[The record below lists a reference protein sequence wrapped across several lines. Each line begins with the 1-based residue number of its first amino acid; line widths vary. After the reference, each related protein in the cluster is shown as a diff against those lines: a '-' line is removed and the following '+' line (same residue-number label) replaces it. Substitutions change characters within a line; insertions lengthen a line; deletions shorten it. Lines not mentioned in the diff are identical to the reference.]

1 MKRFVC
7 YIGCAALVFK
17 LMYGAAWAAG
27 ATAGDTAAP
36 ENGGAA
42 VSAAAAVSAVRDT
55 LPVSAA
61 AAVSA
66 VRDTLPGTA
75 AAVGGESIVYRVRDL
90 TAAAS
95 GGDIGSGDAGGG
107 DTGSE
112 GETPEPIIRSDNE
125 LAKLALL
132 PFIVDKVFAGEALDG
147 DLTGFLSRVYP
158 TAGEGTLKTLE
169 SGIRFFVS
177 WKRKYDYAVAR
188 LKHNIKAA
196 GILPKDAPIVAE
208 DGEFAP
214 EETDLRKQSAAGEY
228 QVRYRPYKYLEYDP
242 GALGEPVRR
251 RDKNYI
257 SPEDLN
263 TDEMVLA
270 LLELDF
276 GGFWRALRKMPSYSD
291 GAGEKPV
298 EAGGGV
304 KARLLLDTARPGDKE
319 TIRGVAEIYVPD
331 GMYVSGDLLN
341 PENRAAFV
349 LREDGGSG
357 GSATGSTGGSSISGT
372 GGISG
377 TGNMG
382 STGGTGGI
390 SGTGNMG
397 SRNIKSF
404 RMYAPLANGV
414 EKGGEARRVLTGHIR
429 FPLEFTRADTGK
441 AMHIAGDLHFKLCTA
456 DGTCQAA
463 ATHHGLT
470 LRASD
475 KAEDSIHYNYVTQ
488 GFAHLPPAESRH
500 ARAEKLVYDREKGTL
515 TATFAL
521 SRRVS
526 NMAAM
531 AEDAAG
537 TNFVN
542 PRYELGDGYARVTFD
557 VRAGKRAGEKAG
569 KRAGK
574 QAGEQ
579 GRSAFDARSGSG
591 ENAGYGAAEA
601 AVAGGSVA
609 DGTGRNTELPLQ
621 EVALSASFDD
631 SEVLRTVMT
640 VAAVPAAQATGEV
653 VPAAQATGAVVTPRA
668 TEAVVAPRATGTVLA
683 AQATVAA
690 VPAARVTGGTLFAYG
705 LLLNLMP
712 GIFGLFLRLARQLR
726 ERAERRRI
734 FCRYAAGA
742 ALGLALLGIG
752 YRGAYFGALYYNPW
766 LAAGAAAVILPL
778 WAEAL
783 GYMDFALFRPLK
795 KIFRRGWL
803 AGLFTVLLAA
813 AFPTVLKAE
822 ALSGL
827 FAGGAEIWSGAA
839 EGSFA
844 AGTEFLRGTA
854 GSLVQ
859 AAGGV
864 WLAPAWAE
872 LTAGLGCIW
881 LGITVLPLA
890 VLTAAEL
897 RGQRAAAWL
906 RVPVLRRFNAFYTG
920 VYAAGL
926 LWLTAGCFGGA
937 AALGLAAGLV
947 LLFVLWYAFPQA
959 VAETIKH
966 TRSEKRSL
974 ELFNRVQ
981 RHWLFAAAV
990 WYLLA
995 AGGLALAGAGA
1006 GTGKGIGMAE
1016 KGGTGIGM
1024 AENSGTD
1031 VDMAENSETGVG
1043 MAENSGTDV
1052 GVAENSGTD
1061 VDMAEN
1067 SETGV
1072 GMAEKGSAAVPVLV
1086 SIEAPYSPL
1095 SVYNRLALRELQK
1108 AGLRVVRINAG
1119 EMNVPG
1125 AAWPWFAAYGK
1136 FYAPLT
1142 VLFTDRHKNGMVL
1155 PERLDRVDFDKALA
1169 GWRE

>member
-42 VSAAAAVSAVRDT
+42 VSAVRDT
-55 LPVSAA
+55 LPGTAA

-66 VRDTLPGTA
+66 GTA

-95 GGDIGSGDAGGG
+95 GGNTGGG

-304 KARLLLDTARPGDKE
+304 KARLLLDTVRPGDKE
-319 TIRGVAEIYVPD
+319 IIRGVAEVYVPD

-357 GSATGSTGGSSISGT
+357 GSGTGSTSGT
-372 GGISG
+372 GGIRSA
-377 TGNMG
+377 GNIG

-390 SGTGNMG
+390 SGAGGMGSTGGTGNMG

-557 VRAGKRAGEKAG
+557 VRTGKRAGEKAG
-569 KRAGK
+569 EK
-574 QAGEQ
+574 

-609 DGTGRNTELPLQ
+609 DGTGRDTELPLQ

-653 VPAAQATGAVVTPRA
+653 VPAARA
-668 TEAVVAPRATGTVLA
+668 TETAAGEGIRGRKAPGTVTEM
-683 AQATVAA
+683 TVVPRA
-690 VPAARVTGGTLFAYG
+690 VPAARATGGTLFAYG

-827 FAGGAEIWSGAA
+827 FADGAEIWSSAA

-844 AGTEFLRGTA
+844 AGAEFLRGTA

-937 AALGLAAGLV
+937 AALGLTAGLV

-1006 GTGKGIGMAE
+1006 GTGKGIGVAE
-1016 KGGTGIGM
+1016 KG
-1024 AENSGTD
+1024 
-1031 VDMAENSETGVG
+1031 ETGVG
-1043 MAENSGTDV
+1043 MAENSETD
-1052 GVAENSGTD
+1052 
-1061 VDMAEN
+1061 
-1067 SETGV
+1067 V
-1072 GMAEKGSAAVPVLV
+1072 GMAEKGSVAVPVLV

>member
-42 VSAAAAVSAVRDT
+42 VSAGT
-55 LPVSAA
+55 AA

-75 AAVGGESIVYRVRDL
+75 TAVGGESIIYRVRDL

-95 GGDIGSGDAGGG
+95 GGDTGSG

-357 GSATGSTGGSSISGT
+357 GSGTGSTSA
-372 GGISG
+372 
-377 TGNMG
+377 TGNIG

-390 SGTGNMG
+390 SGTGGMG

-609 DGTGRNTELPLQ
+609 DGTGRDTELPLQ

-640 VAAVPAAQATGEV
+640 VA
-653 VPAAQATGAVVTPRA
+653 
-668 TEAVVAPRATGTVLA
+668 VVAPRATEAAAGDGIRGRKAPGTVTEM
-683 AQATVAA
+683 TVVPRA
-690 VPAARVTGGTLFAYG
+690 VPAARATGGTLFAYG

-844 AGTEFLRGTA
+844 AGAEFLRGTA

-881 LGITVLPLA
+881 LGIMVLPLA

-937 AALGLAAGLV
+937 AALGLTAGLV

-959 VAETIKH
+959 VVETIKH

-1006 GTGKGIGMAE
+1006 GTG
-1016 KGGTGIGM
+1016 TGIGV
-1024 AENSGTD
+1024 AENSETD

-1043 MAENSGTDV
+1043 
-1052 GVAENSGTD
+1052 VAENSGTD
-1061 VDMAEN
+1061 VD
-1067 SETGV
+1067 
-1072 GMAEKGSAAVPVLV
+1072 MAEKGSAAVPVLV

>member
-42 VSAAAAVSAVRDT
+42 VSA
-55 LPVSAA
+55 
-61 AAVSA
+61 

-75 AAVGGESIVYRVRDL
+75 AAAVSAGTAAAAGGESIVYRVRDL

-319 TIRGVAEIYVPD
+319 IIRGVAEIYVPD

-349 LREDGGSG
+349 LREDGGSD
-357 GSATGSTGGSSISGT
+357 GSATGSTSV
-372 GGISG
+372 

-414 EKGGEARRVLTGHIR
+414 EKGGVARRVLTGHIR

-441 AMHIAGDLHFKLCTA
+441 AMHIVGDLHFKLCTA

-557 VRAGKRAGEKAG
+557 VRAGKRAGE
-569 KRAGK
+569 
-574 QAGEQ
+574 Q

-591 ENAGYGAAEA
+591 ENAEYGAAEA
-601 AVAGGSVA
+601 AVAGG
-609 DGTGRNTELPLQ
+609 TGRDTELPLQ

-653 VPAAQATGAVVTPRA
+653 VAPRA
-668 TEAVVAPRATGTVLA
+668 TEAAAGDGIRGHKAPGTVTEM
-683 AQATVAA
+683 TVVPRA
-690 VPAARVTGGTLFAYG
+690 VPAARATGGTLFAYG

-726 ERAERRRI
+726 ERTERRRI

-827 FAGGAEIWSGAA
+827 FAGGAEIWSSA
-839 EGSFA
+839 
-844 AGTEFLRGTA
+844 A

-881 LGITVLPLA
+881 LGIMVLPLA

-937 AALGLAAGLV
+937 AALGLTAGLV

-1006 GTGKGIGMAE
+1006 GTGKGIGVAE

-1024 AENSGTD
+1024 AENSGTG
-1031 VDMAENSETGVG
+1031 VGVAENSETGVG
-1043 MAENSGTDV
+1043 MAENSETD
-1052 GVAENSGTD
+1052 
-1061 VDMAEN
+1061 
-1067 SETGV
+1067 V
-1072 GMAEKGSAAVPVLV
+1072 GMAEKGSVAVPVLV

>member
-1 MKRFVC
+1 
-7 YIGCAALVFK
+7 
-17 LMYGAAWAAG
+17 
-27 ATAGDTAAP
+27 
-36 ENGGAA
+36 
-42 VSAAAAVSAVRDT
+42 
-55 LPVSAA
+55 
-61 AAVSA
+61 
-66 VRDTLPGTA
+66 
-75 AAVGGESIVYRVRDL
+75 
-90 TAAAS
+90 
-95 GGDIGSGDAGGG
+95 
-107 DTGSE
+107 
-112 GETPEPIIRSDNE
+112 
-125 LAKLALL
+125 
-132 PFIVDKVFAGEALDG
+132 
-147 DLTGFLSRVYP
+147 
-158 TAGEGTLKTLE
+158 
-169 SGIRFFVS
+169 
-177 WKRKYDYAVAR
+177 
-188 LKHNIKAA
+188 
-196 GILPKDAPIVAE
+196 
-208 DGEFAP
+208 
-214 EETDLRKQSAAGEY
+214 
-228 QVRYRPYKYLEYDP
+228 
-242 GALGEPVRR
+242 
-251 RDKNYI
+251 
-257 SPEDLN
+257 
-263 TDEMVLA
+263 
-270 LLELDF
+270 
-276 GGFWRALRKMPSYSD
+276 
-291 GAGEKPV
+291 
-298 EAGGGV
+298 
-304 KARLLLDTARPGDKE
+304 
-319 TIRGVAEIYVPD
+319 
-331 GMYVSGDLLN
+331 
-341 PENRAAFV
+341 
-349 LREDGGSG
+349 
-357 GSATGSTGGSSISGT
+357 
-372 GGISG
+372 
-377 TGNMG
+377 
-382 STGGTGGI
+382 
-390 SGTGNMG
+390 MG

-557 VRAGKRAGEKAG
+557 VRAGKRAGEK
-569 KRAGK
+569 
-574 QAGEQ
+574 

-609 DGTGRNTELPLQ
+609 DGTGRDTELPLQ

-640 VAAVPAAQATGEV
+640 VAAVPAARATGEV

-668 TEAVVAPRATGTVLA
+668 TETAAGEGIRGRKASGTVTEM
-683 AQATVAA
+683 TVVPRA
-690 VPAARVTGGTLFAYG
+690 VPAARATGGTLFAYG

-844 AGTEFLRGTA
+844 AGAEFLRGTA

-1043 MAENSGTDV
+1043 MAE
-1052 GVAENSGTD
+1052 
-1061 VDMAEN
+1061 
-1067 SETGV
+1067 
-1072 GMAEKGSAAVPVLV
+1072 KGSAAVPVLV

>member
-27 ATAGDTAAP
+27 ATAEDTAAP

-42 VSAAAAVSAVRDT
+42 GTAET
-55 LPVSAA
+55 AA

-95 GGDIGSGDAGGG
+95 GGDEGSGEMGSGEMGGG

-319 TIRGVAEIYVPD
+319 IIRGVAEIYVPD

-357 GSATGSTGGSSISGT
+357 GSATGSTSV
-372 GGISG
+372 

-382 STGGTGGI
+382 ST

-414 EKGGEARRVLTGHIR
+414 EKGGVARRVLTGHIR

-569 KRAGK
+569 EK
-574 QAGEQ
+574 

-609 DGTGRNTELPLQ
+609 DGTGRDTELPLQ

-640 VAAVPAAQATGEV
+640 VAAVPAARATGEV
-653 VPAAQATGAVVTPRA
+653 VPAARA
-668 TEAVVAPRATGTVLA
+668 TETAAGEGIRGRKAPGTVTEM
-683 AQATVAA
+683 TVVPRA
-690 VPAARVTGGTLFAYG
+690 VPAARATGGTLFAYG

-844 AGTEFLRGTA
+844 AGAEFLRGTA

-937 AALGLAAGLV
+937 AALGLAVGLV

-1006 GTGKGIGMAE
+1006 GTGKGIGVAEKGGTGIVMAENSGTGIGVAE
-1016 KGGTGIGM
+1016 KGGTGIG
-1024 AENSGTD
+1024 
-1031 VDMAENSETGVG
+1031 VAENSETDVD

-1052 GVAENSGTD
+1052 GV
-1061 VDMAEN
+1061 
-1067 SETGV
+1067 
-1072 GMAEKGSAAVPVLV
+1072 AEKGSAAVPVLV

-1125 AAWPWFAAYGK
+1125 TAWPWFATYGK

>member
-42 VSAAAAVSAVRDT
+42 VSAETASAAVSAVRDT

-75 AAVGGESIVYRVRDL
+75 AAAGGESIVYRVRDL

-95 GGDIGSGDAGGG
+95 GGDAGSGEMGGG

-357 GSATGSTGGSSISGT
+357 GSATGGF
-372 GGISG
+372 SG

-390 SGTGNMG
+390 SGTGNMGSTGGTGNMG

-542 PRYELGDGYARVTFD
+542 PHYELGDGYARVTFD

-569 KRAGK
+569 
-574 QAGEQ
+574 
-579 GRSAFDARSGSG
+579 
-591 ENAGYGAAEA
+591 YGAAEA

-609 DGTGRNTELPLQ
+609 DGTGRDTELPLQ

-640 VAAVPAAQATGEV
+640 VAAVPAAQATG
-653 VPAAQATGAVVTPRA
+653 
-668 TEAVVAPRATGTVLA
+668 AVVAPRA
-683 AQATVAA
+683 
-690 VPAARVTGGTLFAYG
+690 VPAARATGGTLFAYG

-803 AGLFTVLLAA
+803 TGLFTVLLAA

-897 RGQRAAAWL
+897 LGQRAAAWL

-981 RHWLFAAAV
+981 RHWLFAAVV

-1006 GTGKGIGMAE
+1006 GTG
-1016 KGGTGIGM
+1016 TGIGM
-1024 AENSGTD
+1024 AENSETD
-1031 VDMAENSETGVG
+1031 VG
-1043 MAENSGTDV
+1043 MAEKGEKGI
-1052 GVAENSGTD
+1052 GV
-1061 VDMAEN
+1061 AEN

-1072 GMAEKGSAAVPVLV
+1072 GMAEKGSVAVPVLV

-1136 FYAPLT
+1136 FYVPLT

>member
-27 ATAGDTAAP
+27 ATAVQSAAETAVR
-36 ENGGAA
+36 ENGGTA
-42 VSAAAAVSAVRDT
+42 VSAETAVRDT
-55 LPVSAA
+55 VPET
-61 AAVSA
+61 AAVA
-66 VRDTLPGTA
+66 
-75 AAVGGESIVYRVRDL
+75 GGDGIVYRVRDL

-95 GGDIGSGDAGGG
+95 GGDGAGSG
-107 DTGSE
+107 DTGSG

-132 PFIVDKVFAGEALDG
+132 PFIVDKVFAGEALNG

-208 DGEFAP
+208 NGEFAP
-214 EETDLRKQSAAGEY
+214 EEADLRKQSAAGEY

-319 TIRGVAEIYVPD
+319 IIRGVAEIYVPD

-357 GSATGSTGGSSISGT
+357 GSATGSTGGT

-377 TGNMG
+377 AGNMV
-382 STGGTGGI
+382 STG
-390 SGTGNMG
+390 GTGNMG

-557 VRAGKRAGEKAG
+557 VRAGKQAGEKA
-569 KRAGK
+569 
-574 QAGEQ
+574 E
-579 GRSAFDARSGSG
+579 
-591 ENAGYGAAEA
+591 YGAAEA

-609 DGTGRNTELPLQ
+609 DGIGRDTELPLQ

-640 VAAVPAAQATGEV
+640 VAAVPAAQATV
-653 VPAAQATGAVVTPRA
+653 
-668 TEAVVAPRATGTVLA
+668 AVVAPRAMETAAGEGIRGRKAPGTVTEM
-683 AQATVAA
+683 TVVPRA
-690 VPAARVTGGTLFAYG
+690 VPAARATGGTLFAYG

-827 FAGGAEIWSGAA
+827 FAGGAEIWSSAA

-881 LGITVLPLA
+881 LGIMVLPLA

-906 RVPVLRRFNAFYTG
+906 WVPVLRRFNAFYTG

-926 LWLTAGCFGGA
+926 LWLTAGCFGSA
-937 AALGLAAGLV
+937 AALGLAVGLV

-1006 GTGKGIGMAE
+1006 GTGKGIGVAE

-1024 AENSGTD
+1024 AENSGT
-1031 VDMAENSETGVG
+1031 GVG
-1043 MAENSGTDV
+1043 
-1052 GVAENSGTD
+1052 
-1061 VDMAEN
+1061 MAEN

>member
-42 VSAAAAVSAVRDT
+42 VSAETASAAV
-55 LPVSAA
+55 L
-61 AAVSA
+61 A

-75 AAVGGESIVYRVRDL
+75 AAAGGESIVYRVRDL

-276 GGFWRALRKMPSYSD
+276 GGFWRALRKMSSYSD

-357 GSATGSTGGSSISGT
+357 GSGT

-377 TGNMG
+377 TGNM
-382 STGGTGGI
+382 GGI

-531 AEDAAG
+531 AEDAVG

-574 QAGEQ
+574 QVGEQ

-601 AVAGGSVA
+601 AVVGGSVA
-609 DGTGRNTELPLQ
+609 DGTGRDTELPLQ

-653 VPAAQATGAVVTPRA
+653 VPAARA
-668 TEAVVAPRATGTVLA
+668 
-683 AQATVAA
+683 
-690 VPAARVTGGTLFAYG
+690 TGGTLFAYG

-839 EGSFA
+839 
-844 AGTEFLRGTA
+844 

-937 AALGLAAGLV
+937 AALGLTAGLV

-1006 GTGKGIGMAE
+1006 GTGKGIGVAEKGGTGIGMAE

-1043 MAENSGTDV
+1043 MAE
-1052 GVAENSGTD
+1052 
-1061 VDMAEN
+1061 
-1067 SETGV
+1067 
-1072 GMAEKGSAAVPVLV
+1072 KGSVAVPVLV

>member
-42 VSAAAAVSAVRDT
+42 VSAVRDT
-55 LPVSAA
+55 VSGTAA

-95 GGDIGSGDAGGG
+95 GDETGGG

-208 DGEFAP
+208 DGEFAR

-319 TIRGVAEIYVPD
+319 IIRGVAEIYVPD

-357 GSATGSTGGSSISGT
+357 GSATGGISGTGNMGSTGGT

-390 SGTGNMG
+390 SGTGGMG

-569 KRAGK
+569 EK
-574 QAGEQ
+574 
-579 GRSAFDARSGSG
+579 GRSAFD
-591 ENAGYGAAEA
+591 AEA

-609 DGTGRNTELPLQ
+609 DGTGRDTELPLQ

-640 VAAVPAAQATGEV
+640 VAAVPAAQATG
-653 VPAAQATGAVVTPRA
+653 
-668 TEAVVAPRATGTVLA
+668 AVVAPRATEAAAGEGIRGRKAPGTVTEM
-683 AQATVAA
+683 TVVPRA
-690 VPAARVTGGTLFAYG
+690 VPAARATGGTLFAYG

-844 AGTEFLRGTA
+844 AGAEFLRGTA

-1006 GTGKGIGMAE
+1006 GTGKGIGVAE

-1031 VDMAENSETGVG
+1031 VDMAENS
-1043 MAENSGTDV
+1043 GTD
-1052 GVAENSGTD
+1052 
-1061 VDMAEN
+1061 
-1067 SETGV
+1067 V

>member
-42 VSAAAAVSAVRDT
+42 GTAET
-55 LPVSAA
+55 AA

-95 GGDIGSGDAGGG
+95 GDETGGG

-357 GSATGSTGGSSISGT
+357 GSATG
-372 GGISG
+372 GISG

-500 ARAEKLVYDREKGTL
+500 VRAEKLVYDREKGTL

-557 VRAGKRAGEKAG
+557 VRAGKRAG
-569 KRAGK
+569 KRAGEK
-574 QAGEQ
+574 

-609 DGTGRNTELPLQ
+609 DGTGRDTELPLQ

-653 VPAAQATGAVVTPRA
+653 VPAARA
-668 TEAVVAPRATGTVLA
+668 
-683 AQATVAA
+683 
-690 VPAARVTGGTLFAYG
+690 TGGTLFAYG

-712 GIFGLFLRLARQLR
+712 GIFSLFLRLARQLR

-844 AGTEFLRGTA
+844 AGAEFLRGTA

-881 LGITVLPLA
+881 LGIMVLPLA

-937 AALGLAAGLV
+937 AALGLTAGLV

-1006 GTGKGIGMAE
+1006 GTG
-1016 KGGTGIGM
+1016 TGIGV

-1043 MAENSGTDV
+1043 MVENGETDV
-1052 GVAENSGTD
+1052 G
-1061 VDMAEN
+1061 MAEKG
-1067 SETGV
+1067 ETGI

>member
-42 VSAAAAVSAVRDT
+42 VSAET
-55 LPVSAA
+55 AA

-75 AAVGGESIVYRVRDL
+75 AAAGGESIVYRVRDL

-95 GGDIGSGDAGGG
+95 GGDTGGG

-304 KARLLLDTARPGDKE
+304 KARLLLDTVRPGDKE
-319 TIRGVAEIYVPD
+319 IIRGVAEIYVPD

-357 GSATGSTGGSSISGT
+357 GSGT

-382 STGGTGGI
+382 GISGAGNMGGISGAGGI
-390 SGTGNMG
+390 SGTGGMG

-500 ARAEKLVYDREKGTL
+500 VRAEKLVYDREKGTL

-609 DGTGRNTELPLQ
+609 DGTGGNTELPLQ

-653 VPAAQATGAVVTPRA
+653 VTPRA

-690 VPAARVTGGTLFAYG
+690 VPAVRATGGTLFAYG

-827 FAGGAEIWSGAA
+827 FAGG
-839 EGSFA
+839 
-844 AGTEFLRGTA
+844 
-854 GSLVQ
+854 
-859 AAGGV
+859 V

-881 LGITVLPLA
+881 LGIMVLPLA

-937 AALGLAAGLV
+937 AALGLTAGLV

-995 AGGLALAGAGA
+995 AGGLALAGAAA
-1006 GTGKGIGMAE
+1006 GTGKGIGVAE

-1024 AENSGTD
+1024 AENSGT
-1031 VDMAENSETGVG
+1031 GVG
-1043 MAENSGTDV
+1043 
-1052 GVAENSGTD
+1052 
-1061 VDMAEN
+1061 MAEN

>member
-42 VSAAAAVSAVRDT
+42 VSAETASAAVSAVRDT

-75 AAVGGESIVYRVRDL
+75 AAAGGESIVYRVRDL

-95 GGDIGSGDAGGG
+95 GGDEGSGEMGSG

-112 GETPEPIIRSDNE
+112 SETPEPIIRSDNE

-357 GSATGSTGGSSISGT
+357 GSATGSTGGSGGSGT

-382 STGGTGGI
+382 GTSGTGGMGST

-441 AMHIAGDLHFKLCTA
+441 AMYIAGDLHFKLCTA
-456 DGTCQAA
+456 DGICQAA

-574 QAGEQ
+574 QVGEK

-601 AVAGGSVA
+601 AVTGGSVA
-609 DGTGRNTELPLQ
+609 DGTGRDTELPLQ

-640 VAAVPAAQATGEV
+640 VAAVPAAQATVAV
-653 VPAAQATGAVVTPRA
+653 VPAARA
-668 TEAVVAPRATGTVLA
+668 
-683 AQATVAA
+683 
-690 VPAARVTGGTLFAYG
+690 TGGTLFAYG

-827 FAGGAEIWSGAA
+827 FADGAEIWSSAA

-844 AGTEFLRGTA
+844 AGAEFLRGTA

-897 RGQRAAAWL
+897 WGQRAAAWL

-937 AALGLAAGLV
+937 AALGLTAGLV

-1006 GTGKGIGMAE
+1006 GTG
-1016 KGGTGIGM
+1016 TGIGVAENSETDVDM
-1024 AENSGTD
+1024 AENSETG

-1043 MAENSGTDV
+1043 MAENSETDV
-1052 GVAENSGTD
+1052 G
-1061 VDMAEN
+1061 MAEKG
-1067 SETGV
+1067 ETGI

-1125 AAWPWFAAYGK
+1125 AAWSWFAAYGK

>member
-42 VSAAAAVSAVRDT
+42 VSAGT
-55 LPVSAA
+55 AA

-95 GGDIGSGDAGGG
+95 GGDEGSGEMGSGETGGG

-319 TIRGVAEIYVPD
+319 IIRGVAEIYVPD

-653 VPAAQATGAVVTPRA
+653 VPAAQATGA
-668 TEAVVAPRATGTVLA
+668 
-683 AQATVAA
+683 A

-937 AALGLAAGLV
+937 AALGLAVGLV

>member
-42 VSAAAAVSAVRDT
+42 VSAVRDT
-55 LPVSAA
+55 VSGTAA

-66 VRDTLPGTA
+66 GTA
-75 AAVGGESIVYRVRDL
+75 TAVGGESIVYRVRDL

-95 GGDIGSGDAGGG
+95 GGDAGSGEMGSG

-349 LREDGGSG
+349 LREDGGSD
-357 GSATGSTGGSSISGT
+357 GSATGSTSV
-372 GGISG
+372 

-382 STGGTGGI
+382 STGGTGNMVSTG
-390 SGTGNMG
+390 GTGNMG

-414 EKGGEARRVLTGHIR
+414 EKGGVARRVLTGHIR

-456 DGTCQAA
+456 DGICQAA

-574 QAGEQ
+574 QVGEK

-601 AVAGGSVA
+601 AVTGGSVA
-609 DGTGRNTELPLQ
+609 DGTGRDTELPLQ

-640 VAAVPAAQATGEV
+640 VAAVPAAQATV
-653 VPAAQATGAVVTPRA
+653 
-668 TEAVVAPRATGTVLA
+668 AVVAPRATETAAGEGIRGRKASGTVTEM
-683 AQATVAA
+683 TVVPRA
-690 VPAARVTGGTLFAYG
+690 VPAARATVGTLFAYG

-778 WAEAL
+778 WVEAL

-844 AGTEFLRGTA
+844 AGAEFLRGTA

-1043 MAENSGTDV
+1043 MAE
-1052 GVAENSGTD
+1052 
-1061 VDMAEN
+1061 
-1067 SETGV
+1067 
-1072 GMAEKGSAAVPVLV
+1072 KGSAAVPVLV

>member
-42 VSAAAAVSAVRDT
+42 VSA
-55 LPVSAA
+55 
-61 AAVSA
+61 
-66 VRDTLPGTA
+66 GTA

-95 GGDIGSGDAGGG
+95 SGEMGGGEMGGG

-196 GILPKDAPIVAE
+196 GILPKDALIVAE

-357 GSATGSTGGSSISGT
+357 GSATG
-372 GGISG
+372 
-377 TGNMG
+377 
-382 STGGTGGI
+382 GI

-414 EKGGEARRVLTGHIR
+414 EKGGVARRVLTGHIR

-609 DGTGRNTELPLQ
+609 DGTGRDTELPLQ

-640 VAAVPAAQATGEV
+640 VAV
-653 VPAAQATGAVVTPRA
+653 VPAAQATEAAVAPQATEAAVAPRA
-668 TEAVVAPRATGTVLA
+668 TEAAAGDGIRGHKAPGTVTEM
-683 AQATVAA
+683 TVVPRA
-690 VPAARVTGGTLFAYG
+690 VPAARATGGTLFAYG

-827 FAGGAEIWSGAA
+827 FAGGVEIWSGAA

-926 LWLTAGCFGGA
+926 LWLTAGCFGSA
-937 AALGLAAGLV
+937 AALGLAVGLV

-981 RHWLFAAAV
+981 RHWLIAAAV

-995 AGGLALAGAGA
+995 AGGLVLAGAGA
-1006 GTGKGIGMAE
+1006 GTGTGIGMAE
-1016 KGGTGIGM
+1016 KGE
-1024 AENSGTD
+1024 A
-1031 VDMAENSETGVG
+1031 GVG
-1043 MAENSGTDV
+1043 MAENS
-1052 GVAENSGTD
+1052 
-1061 VDMAEN
+1061 
-1067 SETGV
+1067 ET
-1072 GMAEKGSAAVPVLV
+1072 VPVLV

>member
-42 VSAAAAVSAVRDT
+42 VSAET
-55 LPVSAA
+55 AA

-95 GGDIGSGDAGGG
+95 GGDEGSGEMGSGEMGGG

-319 TIRGVAEIYVPD
+319 IIRGVAEIYVPD

-357 GSATGSTGGSSISGT
+357 GSATG
-372 GGISG
+372 GISG

-382 STGGTGGI
+382 STG
-390 SGTGNMG
+390 GTGNMG

-414 EKGGEARRVLTGHIR
+414 EKGGVARRVLTGHIR

-569 KRAGK
+569 ERAGK

-609 DGTGRNTELPLQ
+609 DGTGRDTELPLQ

-653 VPAAQATGAVVTPRA
+653 VPAARA
-668 TEAVVAPRATGTVLA
+668 TETAAGEGIRGRKAPGTVTEM
-683 AQATVAA
+683 TVVPRA
-690 VPAARVTGGTLFAYG
+690 VPAARATGGTLFAYG

-844 AGTEFLRGTA
+844 AGAEFLRGTA

-881 LGITVLPLA
+881 LGIMVLPLA

-1006 GTGKGIGMAE
+1006 GTGTGIGVAENSETDVGMAE
-1016 KGGTGIGM
+1016 KGETGIGM

-1031 VDMAENSETGVG
+1031 
-1043 MAENSGTDV
+1043 
-1052 GVAENSGTD
+1052 
-1061 VDMAEN
+1061 
-1067 SETGV
+1067 V

>member
-42 VSAAAAVSAVRDT
+42 VSA
-55 LPVSAA
+55 
-61 AAVSA
+61 
-66 VRDTLPGTA
+66 GTA

-95 GGDIGSGDAGGG
+95 GGDTGGG

-228 QVRYRPYKYLEYDP
+228 QVWYRPYKYLEYDP

-304 KARLLLDTARPGDKE
+304 KARLLLDTVRPGDKE
-319 TIRGVAEIYVPD
+319 IIRGVAEIYVPD

-357 GSATGSTGGSSISGT
+357 GS
-372 GGISG
+372 
-377 TGNMG
+377 
-382 STGGTGGI
+382 GTGGI

-414 EKGGEARRVLTGHIR
+414 EKGGVARRVLTGHIR

-456 DGTCQAA
+456 DGICQAA

-574 QAGEQ
+574 QVGEQ

-591 ENAGYGAAEA
+591 ENAEYGAAEA

-609 DGTGRNTELPLQ
+609 DGTGRDTELPLQ

-640 VAAVPAAQATGEV
+640 VAAVPAARATG
-653 VPAAQATGAVVTPRA
+653 
-668 TEAVVAPRATGTVLA
+668 AVVAPRATEAAAGEGIRGRKAPGTV
-683 AQATVAA
+683 TEMTIVPRA
-690 VPAARVTGGTLFAYG
+690 VPAARATGGTLFAYG

-881 LGITVLPLA
+881 LGIMVLPLA

-906 RVPVLRRFNAFYTG
+906 WVSVLRRFNAFYTG

-926 LWLTAGCFGGA
+926 LWLTAGCFGSA
-937 AALGLAAGLV
+937 AALGLAVGLV

-1006 GTGKGIGMAE
+1006 GTG
-1016 KGGTGIGM
+1016 TGI
-1024 AENSGTD
+1024 
-1031 VDMAENSETGVG
+1031 
-1043 MAENSGTDV
+1043 

-1061 VDMAEN
+1061 VGMAEKG
-1067 SETGV
+1067 EKGI

>member
-42 VSAAAAVSAVRDT
+42 VSAET
-55 LPVSAA
+55 AA

-75 AAVGGESIVYRVRDL
+75 AAAGGESIVYRVRDL

-95 GGDIGSGDAGGG
+95 GGNTGGG

-349 LREDGGSG
+349 LREDGGSD
-357 GSATGSTGGSSISGT
+357 GSATGSTSV
-372 GGISG
+372 

-382 STGGTGGI
+382 STG
-390 SGTGNMG
+390 GTGNMG

-414 EKGGEARRVLTGHIR
+414 EKGGVARRVLTGHIR

-574 QAGEQ
+574 QVGEK

-601 AVAGGSVA
+601 AVTGGSVA
-609 DGTGRNTELPLQ
+609 DGTGRDTELPLQ

-640 VAAVPAAQATGEV
+640 VAAVPAAQATV
-653 VPAAQATGAVVTPRA
+653 
-668 TEAVVAPRATGTVLA
+668 AVVAPRATETAAGEGIRGRKAPGTVTEM
-683 AQATVAA
+683 TVVPRA
-690 VPAARVTGGTLFAYG
+690 VPAARATVGTLFAYG

-897 RGQRAAAWL
+897 CGQRAAAWL

-937 AALGLAAGLV
+937 AALGLTAGLV

-1006 GTGKGIGMAE
+1006 GTGKGIGVAE

-1031 VDMAENSETGVG
+1031 VDMAENS
-1043 MAENSGTDV
+1043 GTD
-1052 GVAENSGTD
+1052 
-1061 VDMAEN
+1061 
-1067 SETGV
+1067 V

>member
-27 ATAGDTAAP
+27 ATAGDTTAP
-36 ENGGAA
+36 ENGG
-42 VSAAAAVSAVRDT
+42 
-55 LPVSAA
+55 

-95 GGDIGSGDAGGG
+95 GGDTGSGNAGSG

-319 TIRGVAEIYVPD
+319 IIRGVAEIYVPD

-357 GSATGSTGGSSISGT
+357 GSATG
-372 GGISG
+372 GISG
-377 TGNMG
+377 AGNMV
-382 STGGTGGI
+382 STG
-390 SGTGNMG
+390 GTGNMG

-569 KRAGK
+569 ERAGK

-609 DGTGRNTELPLQ
+609 DGTGRDTELPLQ

-653 VPAAQATGAVVTPRA
+653 VPAARA
-668 TEAVVAPRATGTVLA
+668 TETAAGEGIRGRKAPGTVTEM
-683 AQATVAA
+683 TVVPRA
-690 VPAARVTGGTLFAYG
+690 VPAARATGGTLFAYG

-926 LWLTAGCFGGA
+926 LWLTAGCFGSA
-937 AALGLAAGLV
+937 AALGLAVGLV

-1016 KGGTGIGM
+1016 KGEKGIGM
-1024 AENSGTD
+1024 AENSETD
-1031 VDMAENSETGVG
+1031 VGMSEKGEKGIGVAENSETGVG
-1043 MAENSGTDV
+1043 MAENSETD
-1052 GVAENSGTD
+1052 
-1061 VDMAEN
+1061 
-1067 SETGV
+1067 V
-1072 GMAEKGSAAVPVLV
+1072 GMAEKGSVAVPVLV

>member
-1 MKRFVC
+1 
-7 YIGCAALVFK
+7 
-17 LMYGAAWAAG
+17 
-27 ATAGDTAAP
+27 
-36 ENGGAA
+36 
-42 VSAAAAVSAVRDT
+42 
-55 LPVSAA
+55 
-61 AAVSA
+61 
-66 VRDTLPGTA
+66 
-75 AAVGGESIVYRVRDL
+75 
-90 TAAAS
+90 
-95 GGDIGSGDAGGG
+95 
-107 DTGSE
+107 
-112 GETPEPIIRSDNE
+112 
-125 LAKLALL
+125 
-132 PFIVDKVFAGEALDG
+132 
-147 DLTGFLSRVYP
+147 
-158 TAGEGTLKTLE
+158 
-169 SGIRFFVS
+169 
-177 WKRKYDYAVAR
+177 
-188 LKHNIKAA
+188 
-196 GILPKDAPIVAE
+196 
-208 DGEFAP
+208 
-214 EETDLRKQSAAGEY
+214 
-228 QVRYRPYKYLEYDP
+228 
-242 GALGEPVRR
+242 
-251 RDKNYI
+251 
-257 SPEDLN
+257 
-263 TDEMVLA
+263 
-270 LLELDF
+270 
-276 GGFWRALRKMPSYSD
+276 
-291 GAGEKPV
+291 
-298 EAGGGV
+298 
-304 KARLLLDTARPGDKE
+304 
-319 TIRGVAEIYVPD
+319 
-331 GMYVSGDLLN
+331 
-341 PENRAAFV
+341 
-349 LREDGGSG
+349 
-357 GSATGSTGGSSISGT
+357 
-372 GGISG
+372 
-377 TGNMG
+377 
-382 STGGTGGI
+382 
-390 SGTGNMG
+390 
-397 SRNIKSF
+397 
-404 RMYAPLANGV
+404 MYAPLANGV

-569 KRAGK
+569 EK
-574 QAGEQ
+574 

-609 DGTGRNTELPLQ
+609 DGTGRDTELPLQ

-653 VPAAQATGAVVTPRA
+653 VPAARA
-668 TEAVVAPRATGTVLA
+668 TETAAGEGIRGRKAPGTVTEM
-683 AQATVAA
+683 TVVPRA
-690 VPAARVTGGTLFAYG
+690 VPAARATGGTLFAYG

-827 FAGGAEIWSGAA
+827 FADGAEIWSSAA

-844 AGTEFLRGTA
+844 AGAEFLRGTA

-881 LGITVLPLA
+881 LGIMVLPLA

-897 RGQRAAAWL
+897 WGQRAAAWL

-937 AALGLAAGLV
+937 AALGLAVGLV

-1006 GTGKGIGMAE
+1006 GTG
-1016 KGGTGIGM
+1016 TGIGV
-1024 AENSGTD
+1024 AENSETD
-1031 VDMAENSETGVG
+1031 VDMAENSET
-1043 MAENSGTDV
+1043 DV
-1052 GVAENSGTD
+1052 G
-1061 VDMAEN
+1061 MAEN

-1072 GMAEKGSAAVPVLV
+1072 GMVENGETDVGMAEKGNAAVPVLV

-1125 AAWPWFAAYGK
+1125 AVWPWFAAYGK

>member
-42 VSAAAAVSAVRDT
+42 VSAGTAAAVSAVRDT

-75 AAVGGESIVYRVRDL
+75 AAAGGESIVYRVRDL

-319 TIRGVAEIYVPD
+319 IIRGVAEIYVPD

-357 GSATGSTGGSSISGT
+357 GSATG
-372 GGISG
+372 GISG

-390 SGTGNMG
+390 SGTGNMGSTGGTGNMG

-414 EKGGEARRVLTGHIR
+414 EKGGVARRVLTGHIR

-441 AMHIAGDLHFKLCTA
+441 AMHIVGDLHFKLCTA

-557 VRAGKRAGEKAG
+557 VRAGKRAGEK
-569 KRAGK
+569 
-574 QAGEQ
+574 

-591 ENAGYGAAEA
+591 ENAEYGAAEA

-609 DGTGRNTELPLQ
+609 DGTGRDTELPLQ

-640 VAAVPAAQATGEV
+640 VAAEAA
-653 VPAAQATGAVVTPRA
+653 VPAAQATGAVVAPRA
-668 TEAVVAPRATGTVLA
+668 TEAAVAPRATEAAAGDGIGGRKAPGTVTEM
-683 AQATVAA
+683 TVVPRA
-690 VPAARVTGGTLFAYG
+690 VPAARATGGTLFAYG

-827 FAGGAEIWSGAA
+827 FAGGAEIWSSAA

-844 AGTEFLRGTA
+844 AGAEFLRGTA

-881 LGITVLPLA
+881 LGIMVLPLA

-937 AALGLAAGLV
+937 AALGLTAGLV

-1006 GTGKGIGMAE
+1006 GTGKGIGVAE

-1024 AENSGTD
+1024 AENSGTG
-1031 VDMAENSETGVG
+1031 VGVAENSETGVG
-1043 MAENSGTDV
+1043 MAENSETD
-1052 GVAENSGTD
+1052 
-1061 VDMAEN
+1061 
-1067 SETGV
+1067 V
-1072 GMAEKGSAAVPVLV
+1072 GMAEKGSVAVPVLV

>member
-42 VSAAAAVSAVRDT
+42 GTAETAS
-55 LPVSAA
+55 

-75 AAVGGESIVYRVRDL
+75 AAAGGESIVYRVRDL

-95 GGDIGSGDAGGG
+95 GGDAVSGEMGGG

-357 GSATGSTGGSSISGT
+357 GSATG
-372 GGISG
+372 GISG

-382 STGGTGGI
+382 STG
-390 SGTGNMG
+390 GTGNMG

-569 KRAGK
+569 ERAGK

-609 DGTGRNTELPLQ
+609 DGTGRDTELPLQ

-653 VPAAQATGAVVTPRA
+653 VPAARA
-668 TEAVVAPRATGTVLA
+668 TETAARDGIRGRKAPGTVTEM
-683 AQATVAA
+683 TVVPRA
-690 VPAARVTGGTLFAYG
+690 VPAARATGGTLFAYG

-827 FAGGAEIWSGAA
+827 FAGGAEIWSSAA

-897 RGQRAAAWL
+897 WGQRAAAWL

-937 AALGLAAGLV
+937 AALGLAVGLV

-1006 GTGKGIGMAE
+1006 GTG
-1016 KGGTGIGM
+1016 TGIGVAENSETDVDM

-1043 MAENSGTDV
+1043 MVENGETD
-1052 GVAENSGTD
+1052 
-1061 VDMAEN
+1061 
-1067 SETGV
+1067 V
-1072 GMAEKGSAAVPVLV
+1072 GMAEKGNAAVPVLV

>member
-42 VSAAAAVSAVRDT
+42 VSAETASAAV
-55 LPVSAA
+55 L
-61 AAVSA
+61 A

-75 AAVGGESIVYRVRDL
+75 AAAGGESIVYRVRDL

-319 TIRGVAEIYVPD
+319 IIRGVAEIYVPD

-357 GSATGSTGGSSISGT
+357 GSGT

-382 STGGTGGI
+382 GISGAGGMGSTG
-390 SGTGNMG
+390 GTGNMG

-668 TEAVVAPRATGTVLA
+668 TEAVVAPRATG
-683 AQATVAA
+683 
-690 VPAARVTGGTLFAYG
+690 GTLFAYG

-742 ALGLALLGIG
+742 ALGLVLLGIG

-827 FAGGAEIWSGAA
+827 FAGGAEIWSSAA

-844 AGTEFLRGTA
+844 AGAEFLRGTA

-881 LGITVLPLA
+881 LGIMVLPLA

-897 RGQRAAAWL
+897 WGQRAAAWL

-937 AALGLAAGLV
+937 AALGLAVGLV

-1006 GTGKGIGMAE
+1006 GTG
-1016 KGGTGIGM
+1016 TGIGVAENSETDVDM

-1043 MAENSGTDV
+1043 MVENGETD
-1052 GVAENSGTD
+1052 
-1061 VDMAEN
+1061 
-1067 SETGV
+1067 V
-1072 GMAEKGSAAVPVLV
+1072 GMAEKGNAAVPVLV

-1125 AAWPWFAAYGK
+1125 AVWPWFAAYGK

>member
-42 VSAAAAVSAVRDT
+42 VSAET
-55 LPVSAA
+55 AA

-75 AAVGGESIVYRVRDL
+75 AAAGGESIVYRVRDL

-304 KARLLLDTARPGDKE
+304 KARLLLDTVRPGDKE

-357 GSATGSTGGSSISGT
+357 GSATGNIGST
-372 GGISG
+372 SG

-382 STGGTGGI
+382 STG
-390 SGTGNMG
+390 GTGNMG

-414 EKGGEARRVLTGHIR
+414 EKSGEARRVLTGHIR

-456 DGTCQAA
+456 DGTCQVA

-488 GFAHLPPAESRH
+488 GFAHLPPTESRH

-591 ENAGYGAAEA
+591 ENAEYGAAEA
-601 AVAGGSVA
+601 AVA
-609 DGTGRNTELPLQ
+609 DGTGRDTELPLQ

-640 VAAVPAAQATGEV
+640 VAAVPAAQATG
-653 VPAAQATGAVVTPRA
+653 
-668 TEAVVAPRATGTVLA
+668 AVVAPRATEAAAGDGIRGRKAPGTVTEM
-683 AQATVAA
+683 TVVPRA
-690 VPAARVTGGTLFAYG
+690 VPAARATGGTLFAYG

-783 GYMDFALFRPLK
+783 GYMNFALFRPLK

-827 FAGGAEIWSGAA
+827 FADGAEIWSSAA

-844 AGTEFLRGTA
+844 AGAEFLRGTA

-1006 GTGKGIGMAE
+1006 GTGTGIGVAENSETDVGMAE
-1016 KGGTGIGM
+1016 KGEKGI
-1024 AENSGTD
+1024 
-1031 VDMAENSETGVG
+1031 
-1043 MAENSGTDV
+1043 

-1061 VDMAEN
+1061 VGMAEN

-1072 GMAEKGSAAVPVLV
+1072 GMAEKGNAAVPVLV

>member
-42 VSAAAAVSAVRDT
+42 VSAGT
-55 LPVSAA
+55 AA

-95 GGDIGSGDAGGG
+95 GGDAGSGEMGGG

-357 GSATGSTGGSSISGT
+357 GSATG
-372 GGISG
+372 GISG

-382 STGGTGGI
+382 STG
-390 SGTGNMG
+390 GTGNMG

-414 EKGGEARRVLTGHIR
+414 EKGGVARRVLTGHIR

-557 VRAGKRAGEKAG
+557 VRAGKRAGEK
-569 KRAGK
+569 
-574 QAGEQ
+574 

-609 DGTGRNTELPLQ
+609 DGTGRDTELPLQ

-640 VAAVPAAQATGEV
+640 VAAVPAARATGEV

-668 TEAVVAPRATGTVLA
+668 TETAAGEGIRGRKASGTVTEM
-683 AQATVAA
+683 TVVPRA
-690 VPAARVTGGTLFAYG
+690 VPAARATGGTLFAYG

-844 AGTEFLRGTA
+844 AGAEFLRGTA

-937 AALGLAAGLV
+937 AALGLTAGLV

-981 RHWLFAAAV
+981 RHWLFAAAM

-1006 GTGKGIGMAE
+1006 GTGTDVGVAE
-1016 KGGTGIGM
+1016 KGEKGIGM
-1024 AENSGTD
+1024 AENSETD
-1031 VDMAENSETGVG
+1031 VG
-1043 MAENSGTDV
+1043 MAEKGEKGI
-1052 GVAENSGTD
+1052 GV
-1061 VDMAEN
+1061 AEN

-1072 GMAEKGSAAVPVLV
+1072 GMAEKGNAAVPVLV

>member
-42 VSAAAAVSAVRDT
+42 VSAETASAAV
-55 LPVSAA
+55 L
-61 AAVSA
+61 A
-66 VRDTLPGTA
+66 VRDTLPGTAA

-95 GGDIGSGDAGGG
+95 GG

-357 GSATGSTGGSSISGT
+357 GSGT

-382 STGGTGGI
+382 GTSGTGGMGST

-456 DGTCQAA
+456 DGICQAA

-557 VRAGKRAGEKAG
+557 VRAGKQAGEKA
-569 KRAGK
+569 
-574 QAGEQ
+574 E
-579 GRSAFDARSGSG
+579 
-591 ENAGYGAAEA
+591 YGAAEA

-609 DGTGRNTELPLQ
+609 DGIGRDTELPLQ

-640 VAAVPAAQATGEV
+640 VAAVPAAQATV
-653 VPAAQATGAVVTPRA
+653 
-668 TEAVVAPRATGTVLA
+668 AVVAPRAMETAAGEGIRGRKAPGTVTEM
-683 AQATVAA
+683 TVVPRA
-690 VPAARVTGGTLFAYG
+690 VPAARATGGTLFAYG

-937 AALGLAAGLV
+937 AALGLAVGLV

-959 VAETIKH
+959 VAETIKY

-1006 GTGKGIGMAE
+1006 GTGKGIG
-1016 KGGTGIGM
+1016 
-1024 AENSGTD
+1024 
-1031 VDMAENSETGVG
+1031 V
-1043 MAENSGTDV
+1043 
-1052 GVAENSGTD
+1052 
-1061 VDMAEN
+1061 
-1067 SETGV
+1067 
-1072 GMAEKGSAAVPVLV
+1072 AEKGSAAVPVLV

-1136 FYAPLT
+1136 FYVPLT

>member
-66 VRDTLPGTA
+66 GTA

-95 GGDIGSGDAGGG
+95 GGDEGSGEMGSGETGSG

-591 ENAGYGAAEA
+591 ENAEYGAAEA
-601 AVAGGSVA
+601 AVA
-609 DGTGRNTELPLQ
+609 DGTGRDTELPLQ

-640 VAAVPAAQATGEV
+640 VAAVPAAQATG
-653 VPAAQATGAVVTPRA
+653 
-668 TEAVVAPRATGTVLA
+668 AVVAPRATEAAAGDGIRGRKAPGTVTEM
-683 AQATVAA
+683 TVVPRA
-690 VPAARVTGGTLFAYG
+690 VPAARATGGTLFAYG

-827 FAGGAEIWSGAA
+827 FADGAEIWSSAA

-844 AGTEFLRGTA
+844 AGAEFLRGTA

-1006 GTGKGIGMAE
+1006 GTGTGIGVAENSETDVGMAE
-1016 KGGTGIGM
+1016 KGEKGI
-1024 AENSGTD
+1024 
-1031 VDMAENSETGVG
+1031 
-1043 MAENSGTDV
+1043 

-1061 VDMAEN
+1061 VGMAEN

>member
-42 VSAAAAVSAVRDT
+42 VSAET
-55 LPVSAA
+55 AA

-75 AAVGGESIVYRVRDL
+75 AAAGGESIVYRVRDL

-304 KARLLLDTARPGDKE
+304 KARLLLDTVRPGDKE

-357 GSATGSTGGSSISGT
+357 GSATGNIGST
-372 GGISG
+372 SG

-382 STGGTGGI
+382 STG
-390 SGTGNMG
+390 GTGNMG

-414 EKGGEARRVLTGHIR
+414 EKSGEARRVLTGHIR

-456 DGTCQAA
+456 DGTCQVA

-591 ENAGYGAAEA
+591 ENAEYGAAEA
-601 AVAGGSVA
+601 AVA
-609 DGTGRNTELPLQ
+609 DGTGRDTELPLQ

-640 VAAVPAAQATGEV
+640 VAAVPAAQATG
-653 VPAAQATGAVVTPRA
+653 
-668 TEAVVAPRATGTVLA
+668 AVVAPRATEAAAGDGIRGRKAPGTVTEM
-683 AQATVAA
+683 TVVPRA
-690 VPAARVTGGTLFAYG
+690 VPAARATGGTLFAYG

-803 AGLFTVLLAA
+803 TGLFTVLLAA

-844 AGTEFLRGTA
+844 AGAEFLRGTA

-937 AALGLAAGLV
+937 AALGLTAGLV

-995 AGGLALAGAGA
+995 AGGLVLAGAGA
-1006 GTGKGIGMAE
+1006 GTG
-1016 KGGTGIGM
+1016 TGIG
-1024 AENSGTD
+1024 
-1031 VDMAENSETGVG
+1031 VAENSETGVG
-1043 MAENSGTDV
+1043 MAENSETDV
-1052 GVAENSGTD
+1052 G
-1061 VDMAEN
+1061 MAEKG
-1067 SETGV
+1067 ETGI

>member
-42 VSAAAAVSAVRDT
+42 VSAETASAAVSAVRDT
-55 LPVSAA
+55 LPGTAA

-66 VRDTLPGTA
+66 GTA

-196 GILPKDAPIVAE
+196 GILPKDALIVAE

-349 LREDGGSG
+349 LREDGGSD
-357 GSATGSTGGSSISGT
+357 GSATGSTSV
-372 GGISG
+372 

-382 STGGTGGI
+382 STG
-390 SGTGNMG
+390 GTGNMG

-414 EKGGEARRVLTGHIR
+414 EKGGVARRVLTGHIR

-557 VRAGKRAGEKAG
+557 VRAGKQAGEKA
-569 KRAGK
+569 
-574 QAGEQ
+574 E
-579 GRSAFDARSGSG
+579 
-591 ENAGYGAAEA
+591 YGAAEA

-609 DGTGRNTELPLQ
+609 DGIGRDTELPLQ

-640 VAAVPAAQATGEV
+640 VAAVPAAQATV
-653 VPAAQATGAVVTPRA
+653 
-668 TEAVVAPRATGTVLA
+668 AVVAPRAMETAAGEGIRGRKAPGTVTEM
-683 AQATVAA
+683 TVVPRA
-690 VPAARVTGGTLFAYG
+690 VPAARATGGTLFAYG

-827 FAGGAEIWSGAA
+827 FAGGAEIWSSAA

-844 AGTEFLRGTA
+844 AGAEFLRGTA

-881 LGITVLPLA
+881 LGIMVLPLA

-937 AALGLAAGLV
+937 AALGLTAGLV

-1006 GTGKGIGMAE
+1006 GTGKGIGVAE

-1024 AENSGTD
+1024 AENSGTG
-1031 VDMAENSETGVG
+1031 VGVAENSETGVG
-1043 MAENSGTDV
+1043 MAENSETD
-1052 GVAENSGTD
+1052 
-1061 VDMAEN
+1061 
-1067 SETGV
+1067 V
-1072 GMAEKGSAAVPVLV
+1072 GMAEKGSVAVPVLV

>member
-42 VSAAAAVSAVRDT
+42 VSAGT
-55 LPVSAA
+55 AA

-95 GGDIGSGDAGGG
+95 GGDEGSG

-319 TIRGVAEIYVPD
+319 IIRGVAEIYVPD

-357 GSATGSTGGSSISGT
+357 GSATG
-372 GGISG
+372 GISG

-382 STGGTGGI
+382 STG
-390 SGTGNMG
+390 GTGNMG

-569 KRAGK
+569 ERAGK

-609 DGTGRNTELPLQ
+609 DGTGRDTELPLQ

-653 VPAAQATGAVVTPRA
+653 VPAARA
-668 TEAVVAPRATGTVLA
+668 TETAAGEGIRGRKAPGTVTEM
-683 AQATVAA
+683 TVVPRA
-690 VPAARVTGGTLFAYG
+690 VPAARATGGTLFAYG

-844 AGTEFLRGTA
+844 AGAEFLRGTA

-881 LGITVLPLA
+881 LGIMVLPLA

-1006 GTGKGIGMAE
+1006 GTGKGIG
-1016 KGGTGIGM
+1016 
-1024 AENSGTD
+1024 
-1031 VDMAENSETGVG
+1031 VAENSETGVG

-1052 GVAENSGTD
+1052 GVAEKG
-1061 VDMAEN
+1061 
-1067 SETGV
+1067 ETGI

>member
-42 VSAAAAVSAVRDT
+42 VSAVRDT
-55 LPVSAA
+55 VS
-61 AAVSA
+61 
-66 VRDTLPGTA
+66 GTA
-75 AAVGGESIVYRVRDL
+75 TAVGGESIVYRVRDL

-95 GGDIGSGDAGGG
+95 GGDAGSGEMGSG

-349 LREDGGSG
+349 LREDGGSD
-357 GSATGSTGGSSISGT
+357 GSATGSTSV
-372 GGISG
+372 

-382 STGGTGGI
+382 STG
-390 SGTGNMG
+390 GTGNMG

-414 EKGGEARRVLTGHIR
+414 EKGGVARRVLTGHIR

-574 QAGEQ
+574 QVGEK
-579 GRSAFDARSGSG
+579 GRSAFDPRSGSG

-601 AVAGGSVA
+601 AVTGGSVA
-609 DGTGRNTELPLQ
+609 DGTGRDTELPLQ

-640 VAAVPAAQATGEV
+640 VAAVPAAQATV
-653 VPAAQATGAVVTPRA
+653 
-668 TEAVVAPRATGTVLA
+668 AVVAPRATETAAGEGIRGRKAPGTVTEM
-683 AQATVAA
+683 TVVPRA
-690 VPAARVTGGTLFAYG
+690 VPAARATVGTLFAYG

-844 AGTEFLRGTA
+844 AGAEFLRGTA

-1006 GTGKGIGMAE
+1006 GTGTGIGMAE

-1031 VDMAENSETGVG
+1031 VDMAENSET
-1043 MAENSGTDV
+1043 D
-1052 GVAENSGTD
+1052 
-1061 VDMAEN
+1061 
-1067 SETGV
+1067 V
-1072 GMAEKGSAAVPVLV
+1072 GMAEKGSVAVPVLV

-1125 AAWPWFAAYGK
+1125 TAWPWFAAYGK

>member
-42 VSAAAAVSAVRDT
+42 VSAVRDT
-55 LPVSAA
+55 VSGTAA

-66 VRDTLPGTA
+66 GTA
-75 AAVGGESIVYRVRDL
+75 TAVGGESIVYRVRDL

-95 GGDIGSGDAGGG
+95 GGDAGSGEMGSG

-357 GSATGSTGGSSISGT
+357 TA
-372 GGISG
+372 
-377 TGNMG
+377 NV
-382 STGGTGGI
+382 
-390 SGTGNMG
+390 G

-441 AMHIAGDLHFKLCTA
+441 AMHIAGDLQFKLCTA
-456 DGTCQAA
+456 DGACRAA

-531 AEDAAG
+531 AEDAVG
-537 TNFVN
+537 TNFIN

-557 VRAGKRAGEKAG
+557 VRVGG
-569 KRAGK
+569 
-574 QAGEQ
+574 
-579 GRSAFDARSGSG
+579 SATGNEGSG
-591 ENAGYGAAEA
+591 ASGTGNKGSETAGYGAAEA
-601 AVAGGSVA
+601 AVAGSGASGMGNGGNKGRNGSGVA
-609 DGTGRNTELPLQ
+609 GSTGRNTELPLQ

-640 VAAVPAAQATGEV
+640 VVAAPQAVLAPQAVPAARAVPAVQASASGTGNEGNSAGDRGNEV
-653 VPAAQATGAVVTPRA
+653 VPAARA
-668 TEAVVAPRATGTVLA
+668 
-683 AQATVAA
+683 
-690 VPAARVTGGTLFAYG
+690 TGGTLFAYG

-752 YRGAYFGALYYNPW
+752 YRGVYFGALYYNPW

-827 FAGGAEIWSGAA
+827 FTVGAEIWSVAA

-844 AGTEFLRGTA
+844 AGAELLRGTA
-854 GSLVQ
+854 GSLASAGSLAQ
-859 AAGGV
+859 AAGEAAVAGGV
-864 WLAPAWAE
+864 WLAPAWTE
-872 LTAGLGCIW
+872 LAAGLGCVW
-881 LGITVLPLA
+881 LGIIALPLA
-890 VLTAAEL
+890 MLTAAEL
-897 RGQRAAAWL
+897 RGQRVAVWL
-906 RVPVLRRFNAFYTG
+906 RATVLRRFNAFYTG

-926 LWLTAGCFGGA
+926 LWLAAGCFGGV
-937 AALGLAAGLV
+937 AALGLAVGLA

-981 RHWLFAAAV
+981 RHWLVAAAV

-995 AGGLALAGAGA
+995 AGGLAVAGAGA
-1006 GTGKGIGMAE
+1006 GT
-1016 KGGTGIGM
+1016 
-1024 AENSGTD
+1024 
-1031 VDMAENSETGVG
+1031 
-1043 MAENSGTDV
+1043 GTDV
-1052 GVAENSGTD
+1052 GVAENGGT
-1061 VDMAEN
+1061 
-1067 SETGV
+1067 GIR
-1072 GMAEKGSAAVPVLV
+1072 MAEKGSAAMPVLV

-1095 SVYNRLALRELQK
+1095 SAYNRLALRELRK

-1142 VLFTDRHKNGMVL
+1142 ILFTNRHKNGMVL

>member
-42 VSAAAAVSAVRDT
+42 VSAETASAAV
-55 LPVSAA
+55 L
-61 AAVSA
+61 A
-66 VRDTLPGTA
+66 VRDTLPGTAA

-95 GGDIGSGDAGGG
+95 GGDTGSGNAGSG

-319 TIRGVAEIYVPD
+319 IIRGVAEIYVPD

-357 GSATGSTGGSSISGT
+357 GSATG
-372 GGISG
+372 GISG

-382 STGGTGGI
+382 STG
-390 SGTGNMG
+390 GTGNMG

-414 EKGGEARRVLTGHIR
+414 EKGGVARRVLTGHIR

-569 KRAGK
+569 ERAGK

-609 DGTGRNTELPLQ
+609 DGTGRDTELPLQ

-653 VPAAQATGAVVTPRA
+653 VPAARA
-668 TEAVVAPRATGTVLA
+668 TETAAGEGIRGRKAPGTVTEM
-683 AQATVAA
+683 TVVPRA
-690 VPAARVTGGTLFAYG
+690 VPAARATGGTLFAYG

-827 FAGGAEIWSGAA
+827 FAGGAEIWSAAA

-844 AGTEFLRGTA
+844 AGAEFLRGTA

-920 VYAAGL
+920 VDAAGL

-1006 GTGKGIGMAE
+1006 GTG
-1016 KGGTGIGM
+1016 TGI
-1024 AENSGTD
+1024 
-1031 VDMAENSETGVG
+1031 
-1043 MAENSGTDV
+1043 
-1052 GVAENSGTD
+1052 GVAENSETD

>member
-42 VSAAAAVSAVRDT
+42 VSAETASAAVSAGT
-55 LPVSAA
+55 AA

-66 VRDTLPGTA
+66 GTA
-75 AAVGGESIVYRVRDL
+75 TAVGGESIVYRVRDL

-95 GGDIGSGDAGGG
+95 GGDAGSGEMGSG

-112 GETPEPIIRSDNE
+112 SETPEPIIRSDNE

-132 PFIVDKVFAGEALDG
+132 PFIVDKVFAREALDG

-208 DGEFAP
+208 DGEFAR

-349 LREDGGSG
+349 LREDGGSD
-357 GSATGSTGGSSISGT
+357 GSATGSTSV
-372 GGISG
+372 

-382 STGGTGGI
+382 STG
-390 SGTGNMG
+390 GTGNMG

-414 EKGGEARRVLTGHIR
+414 EKGGVARRVLTGHIR

-574 QAGEQ
+574 QVGEK

-601 AVAGGSVA
+601 AVTGGSVA
-609 DGTGRNTELPLQ
+609 DGTGRDTELPLQ

-640 VAAVPAAQATGEV
+640 VAAVPAAQATV
-653 VPAAQATGAVVTPRA
+653 
-668 TEAVVAPRATGTVLA
+668 AVVAPRATETAAGEGIRGRKAPGTVTEM
-683 AQATVAA
+683 TVVPRA
-690 VPAARVTGGTLFAYG
+690 VPAARATVGTLFAYG

-844 AGTEFLRGTA
+844 AGAEFLRGTA

-1043 MAENSGTDV
+1043 MAE
-1052 GVAENSGTD
+1052 
-1061 VDMAEN
+1061 
-1067 SETGV
+1067 
-1072 GMAEKGSAAVPVLV
+1072 KGSAAVPVLV

>member
-42 VSAAAAVSAVRDT
+42 VSA
-55 LPVSAA
+55 
-61 AAVSA
+61 
-66 VRDTLPGTA
+66 GTA

-95 GGDIGSGDAGGG
+95 GGDTGGG

-228 QVRYRPYKYLEYDP
+228 QVWYRPYKYLEYDP

-304 KARLLLDTARPGDKE
+304 KARLLLDTVRPGDKE
-319 TIRGVAEIYVPD
+319 IIRGVAEIYVPD

-357 GSATGSTGGSSISGT
+357 GS
-372 GGISG
+372 
-377 TGNMG
+377 
-382 STGGTGGI
+382 GTGGI

-414 EKGGEARRVLTGHIR
+414 EKGGVARRVLTGHIR

-456 DGTCQAA
+456 DGICQAA

-574 QAGEQ
+574 QVGEQ

-591 ENAGYGAAEA
+591 ENAEYGAAEA

-609 DGTGRNTELPLQ
+609 DGTGRDTELPLQ

-640 VAAVPAAQATGEV
+640 VAAVPAARATG
-653 VPAAQATGAVVTPRA
+653 
-668 TEAVVAPRATGTVLA
+668 AVVAPRATEAAAGEGIRGRKAPGTVTEM
-683 AQATVAA
+683 TVVPRA
-690 VPAARVTGGTLFAYG
+690 VPAARATGGTLFAYG

-881 LGITVLPLA
+881 LGIMVLPLA

-906 RVPVLRRFNAFYTG
+906 WVSVLRRFNAFYTG

-926 LWLTAGCFGGA
+926 LWLTAGCFGSA
-937 AALGLAAGLV
+937 AALGLAVGLV

-1006 GTGKGIGMAE
+1006 GTG
-1016 KGGTGIGM
+1016 TGI
-1024 AENSGTD
+1024 
-1031 VDMAENSETGVG
+1031 
-1043 MAENSGTDV
+1043 

-1061 VDMAEN
+1061 VGMAEKG
-1067 SETGV
+1067 EKGI

>member
-42 VSAAAAVSAVRDT
+42 VSAETAS
-55 LPVSAA
+55 

-66 VRDTLPGTA
+66 VRDTLPGTAA

-95 GGDIGSGDAGGG
+95 GG

-304 KARLLLDTARPGDKE
+304 KARLLLDTVRPGDKE
-319 TIRGVAEIYVPD
+319 IIRGVAEIYVPD

-357 GSATGSTGGSSISGT
+357 GSATG
-372 GGISG
+372 GISG

-382 STGGTGGI
+382 STG
-390 SGTGNMG
+390 GTGNMG

-441 AMHIAGDLHFKLCTA
+441 AMYIAGDLHFKLCTA
-456 DGTCQAA
+456 DGICQAA

-557 VRAGKRAGEKAG
+557 VRAGKQAGEKA
-569 KRAGK
+569 
-574 QAGEQ
+574 E
-579 GRSAFDARSGSG
+579 
-591 ENAGYGAAEA
+591 YGAAEA

-609 DGTGRNTELPLQ
+609 DGIGRDTELPLQ

-640 VAAVPAAQATGEV
+640 VAAVPAAQATV
-653 VPAAQATGAVVTPRA
+653 
-668 TEAVVAPRATGTVLA
+668 AVVAPRAMETAAGEGIRGRKAPGTVTEM
-683 AQATVAA
+683 TVVPRA
-690 VPAARVTGGTLFAYG
+690 VPAARATGGTLFAYG

-827 FAGGAEIWSGAA
+827 FAGGAEIWSSAA

-844 AGTEFLRGTA
+844 AGAEFLRGTA

-881 LGITVLPLA
+881 LGIMVLPLA

-937 AALGLAAGLV
+937 AALGLTAGLV

-1006 GTGKGIGMAE
+1006 GTGKGIGVAE

-1024 AENSGTD
+1024 AENSGTG
-1031 VDMAENSETGVG
+1031 VGVAENSETGVG
-1043 MAENSGTDV
+1043 MAENSETD
-1052 GVAENSGTD
+1052 
-1061 VDMAEN
+1061 
-1067 SETGV
+1067 V
-1072 GMAEKGSAAVPVLV
+1072 GMAEKGSVAVPVLV

>member
-42 VSAAAAVSAVRDT
+42 VSAGT
-55 LPVSAA
+55 AA

-95 GGDIGSGDAGGG
+95 GGDEGSGEMGSGETGGG

-319 TIRGVAEIYVPD
+319 IIRGVAEIYVPD

-357 GSATGSTGGSSISGT
+357 GSATG
-372 GGISG
+372 GISG

-390 SGTGNMG
+390 SGTGNMGSTGGTGNMG

-414 EKGGEARRVLTGHIR
+414 EKGGVARRVLTGHIR

-456 DGTCQAA
+456 DGICQAA

-475 KAEDSIHYNYVTQ
+475 KTEDSIHYNYVTQ

-569 KRAGK
+569 EK
-574 QAGEQ
+574 

-609 DGTGRNTELPLQ
+609 DGTGRDTELPLQ

-653 VPAAQATGAVVTPRA
+653 VPAARA
-668 TEAVVAPRATGTVLA
+668 TETAAGEGIRGRKAPGTVTEM
-683 AQATVAA
+683 TVVPRA
-690 VPAARVTGGTLFAYG
+690 VPAARATGGTLFAYG

-844 AGTEFLRGTA
+844 AGAEFLRGTA

-864 WLAPAWAE
+864 WLAPAWVE

-937 AALGLAAGLV
+937 AALGLTAGLV

-1006 GTGKGIGMAE
+1006 GTGKGIGVAE
-1016 KGGTGIGM
+1016 KGEKGIGM
-1024 AENSGTD
+1024 AENSETD
-1031 VDMAENSETGVG
+1031 VGMAEKGEKGIGVAENSETGVG
-1043 MAENSGTDV
+1043 MAENSETD
-1052 GVAENSGTD
+1052 
-1061 VDMAEN
+1061 
-1067 SETGV
+1067 V
-1072 GMAEKGSAAVPVLV
+1072 GMAEKGSVAVPVLV

-1125 AAWPWFAAYGK
+1125 AVWPWFAAYGK

>member
-42 VSAAAAVSAVRDT
+42 VSAET
-55 LPVSAA
+55 AA

-75 AAVGGESIVYRVRDL
+75 AAAGGESIVYRVRDL

-196 GILPKDAPIVAE
+196 GILPKDALIVAE

-357 GSATGSTGGSSISGT
+357 GSGT

-382 STGGTGGI
+382 GTSGTGGMGST

-441 AMHIAGDLHFKLCTA
+441 AMYIAGDLHFKLCTA
-456 DGTCQAA
+456 DGICQAA

-557 VRAGKRAGEKAG
+557 VRAGKQAGEKA
-569 KRAGK
+569 
-574 QAGEQ
+574 E
-579 GRSAFDARSGSG
+579 
-591 ENAGYGAAEA
+591 YGAAEA

-609 DGTGRNTELPLQ
+609 DGIGRDTELPLQ

-640 VAAVPAAQATGEV
+640 VAAVPAAQATV
-653 VPAAQATGAVVTPRA
+653 
-668 TEAVVAPRATGTVLA
+668 AVVAPRAMETAAGEGIRGRKAPGTVTEM
-683 AQATVAA
+683 TVVPRA
-690 VPAARVTGGTLFAYG
+690 VPAARATGGTLFAYG

-827 FAGGAEIWSGAA
+827 FAGGAEIWSSAA

-881 LGITVLPLA
+881 LGIMVLPLA

-937 AALGLAAGLV
+937 AALGLTAGLV

-1006 GTGKGIGMAE
+1006 GTGTGIGVAENSETDVGMAE
-1016 KGGTGIGM
+1016 KG
-1024 AENSGTD
+1024 ETD
-1031 VDMAENSETGVG
+1031 VDMAENS
-1043 MAENSGTDV
+1043 GTD
-1052 GVAENSGTD
+1052 
-1061 VDMAEN
+1061 
-1067 SETGV
+1067 V

-1125 AAWPWFAAYGK
+1125 TAWPWFATYGK

>member
-42 VSAAAAVSAVRDT
+42 
-55 LPVSAA
+55 VSAA

-844 AGTEFLRGTA
+844 AGAEFLRGTA

-1043 MAENSGTDV
+1043 MAE
-1052 GVAENSGTD
+1052 
-1061 VDMAEN
+1061 
-1067 SETGV
+1067 
-1072 GMAEKGSAAVPVLV
+1072 KGSAAVPVLV

>member
-42 VSAAAAVSAVRDT
+42 GTAET
-55 LPVSAA
+55 AA

-95 GGDIGSGDAGGG
+95 GGDTGGG

-357 GSATGSTGGSSISGT
+357 GSGT

-382 STGGTGGI
+382 GTSGTGGMGST

-441 AMHIAGDLHFKLCTA
+441 AMYIAGDLHFKLCTA
-456 DGTCQAA
+456 DGICQAA

-557 VRAGKRAGEKAG
+557 VRAGKQAGEKA
-569 KRAGK
+569 
-574 QAGEQ
+574 E
-579 GRSAFDARSGSG
+579 
-591 ENAGYGAAEA
+591 YGAAEA

-609 DGTGRNTELPLQ
+609 DGIGRDTELPLQ

-640 VAAVPAAQATGEV
+640 VAAVPAAQATV
-653 VPAAQATGAVVTPRA
+653 
-668 TEAVVAPRATGTVLA
+668 AVVAPRAMETAAGEGIRGRKAPGTVTEM
-683 AQATVAA
+683 TVVPRA
-690 VPAARVTGGTLFAYG
+690 VPAARATGGTLFAYG

-827 FAGGAEIWSGAA
+827 FAGGAEIWSSAA

-844 AGTEFLRGTA
+844 AGAEFLRGTA

-881 LGITVLPLA
+881 LGIMVLPLA

-937 AALGLAAGLV
+937 AALGLTAGLV

-1006 GTGKGIGMAE
+1006 GTGKGIGVAE

-1024 AENSGTD
+1024 AENSGTG
-1031 VDMAENSETGVG
+1031 VGVAENSETGVG
-1043 MAENSGTDV
+1043 MAENSETD
-1052 GVAENSGTD
+1052 
-1061 VDMAEN
+1061 
-1067 SETGV
+1067 V
-1072 GMAEKGSAAVPVLV
+1072 GMAEKGSVAVPVLV